1 MYNNF
6 RMSEPLLLTK
16 LYIPPPRPKVV
27 LRPRLNERLTEG
39 LLASRKLTLISAP
52 AGFGKTTLV
61 SEWVIGCD
69 QKVAWLSLDEADN
82 DPTRFLVYIV
92 TAMQTITSKIGADV
106 VAALQSARPPSS
118 ESLLT
123 ALLNEIAALP
133 DKFILVLDDYHVID
147 SKPVDAALTFLLEHL
162 PYQMH
167 LVIATREDPD
177 LPLARLRAR
186 GQLTELRAAD
196 LRFSPTEASEFLNQ
210 MMGLDLST
218 ENISSLEARTEGWI
232 AGLQLAAIS
241 IQGRED
247 VASFIQSFTGS
258 HRFVL
263 DYLVE
268 EVLQRQPEYIRSFL
282 LQTAILGRLS
292 ASLCNAVTERQDGKE
307 ILDILERSNLFLIPL
322 DDQRRWYRY
331 HHLFAEVL
339 QTHLKE
345 LQPDPVSALHQRASI
360 WFEQNDLPADAIRHA
375 FATEDFARA
384 ANLAEMAWPDWR
396 WSAQSIIIWLDWV
409 NALPKELVCARPV
422 LSIAYA
428 QALLN
433 AGKVEAA
440 ESQLLDV
447 ERWLETI
454 CDRTRDQ
461 ATGLVVV
468 DEEQYQ
474 SLPVSLAITRAYH
487 AQAIGDWTGTVMYTR
502 RALDLLPEEDHSM
515 RGTATMLLGLAYWA
529 NGDLE
534 AADRTFSKG
543 LTIRQK
549 AGHILDTIDAAFV
562 LAAMKMVLGHLHD
575 AVRTCE
581 YALQLATE
589 HGEPMPQGT
598 EDVYI
603 EISKLRR
610 EQSDLDAAAQDLAI
624 SKNLGEKVM
633 LPDWQHRWCIAQ
645 ARLKQTLGDLDEAL
659 DLLDEAERLF
669 VRTPLP
675 NLQPISA
682 MKVRIWVVQGK
693 LAKAQEWAHEKGLSP
708 DDDLSY
714 LCEFEHITLARVLIA
729 RYKSDR
735 LDDFIREALELLE
748 RLLKAAEE
756 GGRLSSVIEILIL
769 QALANEAQGNLPPAL
784 VSLEHA
790 LTLAEPEG
798 YIRIFM
804 DEGEAMRS
812 LIEKLSRNRDHP
824 LSCYMDKLLAAIA
837 QPMPSP
843 QSTLSNEKT
852 KIRNLRSALVEP
864 LSESEIE
871 VLRLLRTELNG
882 PEIARERMVSLTTIR
897 THTQHIYAKL
907 GVNNRQAAVR
917 RAEELGLL

>member
-1 MYNNF
+1 MSYNES
-6 RMSEPLLLTK
+6 MPVSILATK
-16 LYIPPPRPKVV
+16 LYIPPPRAKIV
-27 LRPRLNERLTEG
+27 LRPRLIERLNEG
-39 LLASRKLTLISAP
+39 LSSGNKLTLISSS

-61 SEWVIGCD
+61 SEWVACCERP
-69 QKVAWLSLDEADN
+69 VAWLSLDEGDN
-82 DPTRFLVYIV
+82 DVTRLLTYFVIAL
-92 TAMQTITSKIGADV
+92 QTISPNIGAEV
-106 VAALQSARPPSS
+106 LGVLQFPQPPLP
-118 ESLLT
+118 ESILT
-123 ALLNEIAALP
+123 TLINEIITIP
-133 DKFILVLDDYHVID
+133 DNFIFVLDDYHIID
-147 SKPVDAALTFLLEHL
+147 SKPIDNALTFLLEHL
-162 PYQMH
+162 PPQMH
-167 LVIATREDPD
+167 LVITTREDPQF
-177 LPLARLRAR
+177 PLARLRVR

-196 LRFSPTEASEFLNQ
+196 LRFTPAEAAEFFNQ
-210 MMGLDLST
+210 MMGLNLSA
-218 ENISSLEARTEGWI
+218 ENITMLEARTEGWI
-232 AGLQLAAIS
+232 AGLQLAALS
-241 IQGRED
+241 MQGRSD
-247 VASFIQSFTGS
+247 AASFIKSFTGS
-258 HRFVL
+258 HHFIL

-268 EVLQRQPEYIRSFL
+268 EVLQRQPEHVRNFL
-282 LQTAILGRLS
+282 LQTAILDRLS
-292 ASLCNAVTERQDGKE
+292 SPLCDAVTGQEDGRGMLE
-307 ILDILERSNLFLIPL
+307 ALERGNLFVIPL
-322 DDQRRWYRY
+322 DDQRQWYRY

-375 FATEDFARA
+375 LAAGDFDRA
-384 ANLAEMAWPDWR
+384 ASLAELAWPDWR
-396 WSAQSIIIWLDWV
+396 WAAQSIIAWLDWV
-409 NALPKELVCARPV
+409 NVLPKELVRARPV
-422 LSIAYA
+422 LSVAYA

-440 ESQLLDV
+440 EARLLDA

-454 CDRTRDQ
+454 DRPRDP
-461 ATGLVVV
+461 ATGMVVV
-468 DEEQYQ
+468 DEEQFQ
-474 SLPVSLAITRAYH
+474 SLPVSLATTRAYH

-515 RGTATMLLGLAYWA
+515 RGTATMLLGLAYWVS
-529 NGDLE
+529 GDLE
-534 AADRTFSKG
+534 AADLTFSKG
-543 LTIRQK
+543 LAIRQK

-562 LAAMKMVLGHLHD
+562 LADMKTVLGHLHD

-589 HGEPMPQGT
+589 HGEPLPQGT
-598 EDVYI
+598 EDVYT
-603 EISKLRR
+603 EISKLHR
-610 EQSDLDAAAQDLAI
+610 EQGNLDVAAQDLAT

-645 ARLKQTLGDLDEAL
+645 ARLKETLGNLDEAL
-659 DLLDEAERLF
+659 NLLDEAERFF

-714 LCEFEHITLARVLIA
+714 LREFEHITLARVLIA

-735 LDDFIREALELLE
+735 VADFIREAVELLE

-769 QALANEAQGNLPPAL
+769 QALAHQAQGDIMPAL
-784 VSLEHA
+784 APLERA

-798 YIRIFM
+798 YVRIFL
-804 DEGEAMRS
+804 DEGKPMAELLGRMKDEGGRR
-812 LIEKLSRNRDHP
+812 KTYVH
-824 LSCYMDKLLAAIA
+824 KLLAAFVAEEIHPSHLHLA
-837 QPMPSP
+837 QAQASLILQP
-843 QSTLSNEKT
+843 
-852 KIRNLRSALVEP
+852 LVEP
-864 LSESEIE
+864 LSENELE
-871 VLRLLRTELNG
+871 VLRLLRTELSG
-882 PEIARERMVSLTTIR
+882 PEIARERMVSLSTIR

-907 GVNNRQAAVR
+907 GVNNRRAAVR